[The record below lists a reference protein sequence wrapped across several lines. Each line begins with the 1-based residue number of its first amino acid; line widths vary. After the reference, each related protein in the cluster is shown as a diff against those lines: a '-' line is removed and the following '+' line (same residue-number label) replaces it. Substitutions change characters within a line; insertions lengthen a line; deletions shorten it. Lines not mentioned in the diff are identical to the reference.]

1 MVKIQ
6 TRKIPKKCKRQVR
19 IYKQHLML
27 FPLARNEELT
37 PFLKEQLQF
46 GMNIKDDTLNIT
58 LKKQK
63 PRGNLRENA

>member
-1 MVKIQ
+1 M
-6 TRKIPKKCKRQVR
+6 R
-19 IYKQHLML
+19 IYKQHLMP

>member
-6 TRKIPKKCKRQVR
+6 TKKIPKKYKRKVR

-27 FPLARNEELT
+27 FPLARNEELI

-46 GMNIKDDTLNIT
+46 GMNIIDDTLNIT
-58 LKKQK
+58 LKKNRVTGK
-63 PRGNLRENA
+63 IA

>member
-6 TRKIPKKCKRQVR
+6 TKKIPKKYKRKVR

-58 LKKQK
+58 LKKNRVTGK
-63 PRGNLRENA
+63 IA